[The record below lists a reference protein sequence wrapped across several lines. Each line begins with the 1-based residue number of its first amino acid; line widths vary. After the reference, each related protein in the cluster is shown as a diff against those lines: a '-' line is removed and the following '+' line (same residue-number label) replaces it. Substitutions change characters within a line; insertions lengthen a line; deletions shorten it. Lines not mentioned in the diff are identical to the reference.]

1 MTCFSSK
8 NGMETCSREHTESQH
23 ALSDQRFQQEE
34 RAGFKRGAEACS
46 RERTESEPALASIRY
61 QIINIL
67 SRACS
72 ESKMLLRAYD
82 TRQTT
87 CSREHTIQVH
97 LQETV
102 DATAWPGRR
111 IRLRTVSGQTRKS
124 NCSREHAKARMRT
137 ATSNAMCLPESNM
150 AQGRECRVQGLNG
163 NMLSQEDRK

>member
-1 MTCFSSK
+1 
-8 NGMETCSREHTESQH
+8 METCSREHTESQH

-87 CSREHTIQVH
+87 CSREHTIH
-97 LQETV
+97 ELV
-102 DATAWPGRR
+102 DGSKCIFKKRSMLPRGPG
-111 IRLRTVSGQTRKS
+111 VESGFER
-124 NCSREHAKARMRT
+124 
-137 ATSNAMCLPESNM
+137 
-150 AQGRECRVQGLNG
+150 
-163 NMLSQEDRK
+163 